1 MLQMRKRPAGLLSC
15 GMHCLKHGCSRLQW
29 GQLLRGAAAPA
40 GQGRHGAWLPDQPT
54 KPAKHAAQVYPL
66 NTDSQPAGFPRLLQ
80 WSCRVAPSSTLTR
93 ETSGSSCS
101 QTRCGCCFFCAFFGL
116 FVPEE
121 LTISKD
127 VIHTN

>member
-66 NTDSQPAGFPRLLQ
+66 NTDSQPAAFPRLLQ
-80 WSCRVAPSSTLTR
+80 WSCRGAPSSTPTD
-93 ETSGSSCS
+93 
-101 QTRCGCCFFCAFFGL
+101 
-116 FVPEE
+116 
-121 LTISKD
+121 K
-127 VIHTN
+127 HTNLLIIQTTNPLLPPTPCSGAAAWRHHPH